1 MFWRR
6 SSGVFGQC
14 FYLINCKMEKKE
26 DLLENFKTAI
36 ASTVKSISN
45 IENIEVIFGN
55 QNIKTDKKIIK
66 LPDLE
71 NVNKEINYAK
81 VRALADSE
89 ALKVRFSNLEVLK
102 LNEPQGKFQKN
113 YILLQ
118 KKLDMK
124 NLVL

>member
-1 MFWRR
+1 
-6 SSGVFGQC
+6 
-14 FYLINCKMEKKE
+14 MEKKE

-81 VRALADSE
+81 VRALADSDRITSVQIKDSG
-89 ALKVRFSNLEVLK
+89 L
-102 LNEPQGKFQKN
+102 
-113 YILLQ
+113 
-118 KKLDMK
+118 
-124 NLVL
+124 

>member
-1 MFWRR
+1 
-6 SSGVFGQC
+6 
-14 FYLINCKMEKKE
+14 MEKKE

-45 IENIEVIFGN
+45 VENIEVIFGN

-71 NVNKEINYAK
+71 NVNKKINYAR

-89 ALKVRFSNLEVLK
+89 ALKVRFSKDSDRQLSNDNITSNNGCSE
-102 LNEPQGKFQKN
+102 NDC
-113 YILLQ
+113 YIQ
-118 KKLDMK
+118 ER
-124 NLVL
+124 